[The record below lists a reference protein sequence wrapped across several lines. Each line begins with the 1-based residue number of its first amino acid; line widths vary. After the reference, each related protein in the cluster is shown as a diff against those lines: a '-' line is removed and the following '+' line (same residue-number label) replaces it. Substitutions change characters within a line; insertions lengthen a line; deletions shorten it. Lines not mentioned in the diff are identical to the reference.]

1 MSDHNYFADHAHV
14 SPDLEYRETP
24 GSSYE
29 HTDADTSVI
38 FKFGAWLLVSAV
50 VVHFGMWGMFAL
62 FVKQRAE
69 PAATQ
74 PYPVA
79 VGQEPRLPAAP
90 RLQQA
95 PVVEMY
101 EFRLK
106 EDEAL
111 RSYGWVDKAGG
122 RVRIPVSEAMR
133 LTVERGLPARAA
145 APDAPAPDPA
155 LIPADSSSGRT
166 MERRR

>member
-14 SPDLEYRETP
+14 SQDPEYRETP

-29 HTDADTSVI
+29 HTDADTGVI
-38 FKFGAWLLVSAV
+38 LKFAAWLIGSAI
-50 VVHFGMWGMFAL
+50 VVHIGMWGMFAL
-62 FVKQRAE
+62 FVQQRDE

-79 VGQEPRLPAAP
+79 VGQEMRLPAAP
-90 RLQQA
+90 RLQQF
-95 PVVEMY
+95 PVNEIY

-106 EDEAL
+106 EEAQL
-111 RSYGWVDKAGG
+111 GSYGWVDRANG
-122 RVRIPVSEAMR
+122 RVQIPVSEAMR
-133 LTVERGLPARAA
+133 LTVERGLPSRTL
-145 APDAPAPDPA
+145 APDAAAADPA
-155 LIPADSSSGRT
+155 QLPADSSSGRT